1 MISTALKRAEQLYDY
16 MVENSIHE
24 TDVVT
29 RQRAE
34 TETLPTPMH
43 ISQEQAQFFAFLI
56 PAIGAKKALEVGNIY
71 RNVVVG
77 CGSGVAARRQA
88 HLLRC

>member
-1 MISTALKRAEQLYDY
+1 MISTSLKRVEQLYDY
-16 MVENSIHE
+16 MVKNSIHE

-56 PAIGAKKALEVGNIY
+56 PAIAAK
-71 RNVVVG
+71 RHW
-77 CGSGVAARRQA
+77 R
-88 HLLRC
+88 